1 MASEFEVKINVY
13 KNCNTHSCLEMVDWP
28 SSPWEKSM
36 QLRIEC
42 SEYTDWYPTI
52 YVFDSEDDDD
62 YIHKYTFPKQFCVEK

>member
-1 MASEFEVKINVY
+1 METKFEVKINVD
-13 KNCNTHSCLEMVDWP
+13 KNCSNLSWLEMVDWP

-52 YVFDSEDDDD
+52 
-62 YIHKYTFPKQFCVEK
+62 